1 MIGQFGVGFYASFLA
16 ASRVQVIS
24 KHNDDDQYIWES
36 SAANEF
42 TVIKDPRGA
51 TLKRGTKVVL
61 QLKEEATELCD
72 EFVLKDNIRKYSE
85 FINFPIR
92 LRV

>member
-1 MIGQFGVGFYASFLA
+1 LIGQFGVGFYASFLA

-61 QLKEEATELCD
+61 
-72 EFVLKDNIRKYSE
+72 
-85 FINFPIR
+85 
-92 LRV
+92 